1 MSRFTLAAGVFF
13 IMVLSACADGSGEGA
28 TTPPGDPSFQR
39 HQPDLFSTF
48 GAQPLAWAD
57 FDSDGD
63 LDLFVGFGG
72 EEANRLYRNDQG
84 TFVDVA
90 SEVGL
95 ADVPETR
102 AAAWG
107 DYDGDGDLDLYVG
120 FRLVPGTPNRLY
132 RNDDRGA
139 RFVDVAREV
148 GLELHGN
155 TRQPAFVDYDG
166 DGDVDLFVGSTWTR
180 TATWTRSWPTR
191 TATRTLS
198 TATRAM
204 GDSKRSLRSWA

>member
-1 MSRFTLAAGVFF
+1 MSRSPLPEGVFSV
-13 IMVLSACADGSGEGA
+13 IMALTACADGLDERSA
-28 TTPPGDPSFQR
+28 TPPGGPSFQR
-39 HQPDLFSTF
+39 HQPELFSTF

-72 EEANRLYRNDQG
+72 GQANRLYRNDQG

-120 FRLVPGTPNRLY
+120 FRLVPETPNRLY

-155 TRQPAFVDYDG
+155 TRPTG
-166 DGDVDLFVGSTWTR
+166 LCRLRWRRRCGSLCR
-180 TATWTRSWPTR
+180 HA
-191 TATRTLS
+191 
-198 TATRAM
+198 
-204 GDSKRSLRSWA
+204 